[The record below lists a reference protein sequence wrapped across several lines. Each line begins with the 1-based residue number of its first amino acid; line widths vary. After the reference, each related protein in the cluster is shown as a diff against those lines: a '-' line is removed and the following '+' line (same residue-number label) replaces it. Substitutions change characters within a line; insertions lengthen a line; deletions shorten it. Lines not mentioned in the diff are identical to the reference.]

1 MNLKD
6 IVGGKKVKPDA
17 QKARRNEHPR
27 KEEFI
32 HISSASAMSAEVL

>member
-17 QKARRNEHPR
+17 QKALKKKHPR